1 MINQKIDYTIGF
13 HREKAVI
20 FIGFK
25 IDNELIAW
33 VKNLVGAKWSN
44 SNKK

>member
-33 VKNLVGAKWSN
+33 VKKPSW
-44 SNKK
+44 NKVEQQ